1 MSLRPPVD
9 LELIQRQL
17 AAIVAY
23 LKERV
28 WKSES

>member
-1 MSLRPPVD
+1 MTSEQLQTIR
-9 LELIQRQL
+9 QQL

-28 WKSES
+28 WGK